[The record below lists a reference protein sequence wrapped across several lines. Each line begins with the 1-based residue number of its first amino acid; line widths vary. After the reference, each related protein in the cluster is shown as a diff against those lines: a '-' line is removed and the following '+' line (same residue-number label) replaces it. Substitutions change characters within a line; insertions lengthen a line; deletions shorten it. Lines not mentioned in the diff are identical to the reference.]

1 MDADINRIL
10 LGKSNFPDVNT
21 RELAEQIDSRKR
33 CEKKLPLWFQ
43 TEGIYYPPKISVEQ
57 SSSEIT
63 AKFKAG
69 LAIGES
75 LIDLTGGFGVDCFYF
90 QKNGFLVT
98 HCEINR
104 ELSEI
109 SGHNARILG
118 DNGTLFYTGDGLDL
132 LGKNQFYDTIYVDPS
147 RRINTRK
154 VFKLQDCEPNV
165 PANLEN
171 LKKKSAR
178 IIIKTSPLLDIQA
191 GINELG
197 NVNQIYIL
205 SIKNDCKELLWI
217 IDPGDPATD
226 TEVICH
232 TFNNQIEGEYRF
244 RISEERNFVLS
255 NFSDPLNVIYEPD
268 VALMKSGS
276 FKLISRDFN
285 VLKLNQHSH
294 LYTSDYVREGFPG
307 RTFKVDQYWDYKT
320 FSKIKNIHKA
330 NVISRNFPLN
340 PQQIKQKHAVKDG
353 GDWFLIFTTGSFGQL
368 IVIQCRK
375 V

>member
-1 MDADINRIL
+1 MEADINRIL

-43 TEGIYYPPKISVEQ
+43 TEGIYYSPKVSVEQ

-63 AKFKAG
+63 ANFKAG

-98 HCEINR
+98 HCEINE

-109 SGHNARILG
+109 SGHNAKILG
-118 DNGTLFYTGDGLDL
+118 DNKTSFYAGDGLNL

-154 VFKLQDCEPNV
+154 VFRLQDCEPNV
-165 PANLEN
+165 PAKLANFKN
-171 LKKKSAR
+171 KSAR

-191 GINELG
+191 GLNELG

-217 IDPGDPATD
+217 IDPENPATD

-232 TFNNQIEGEYRF
+232 TFNNQIEREYRF
-244 RISEERNFVLS
+244 RLSEERNFILS
-255 NFSDPLNVIYEPD
+255 NFSDPLNFIYEPD

-276 FKLISRDFN
+276 FKLISRDFK
-285 VLKLNQHSH
+285 VLKLHQNSH
-294 LYTSDYVREGFPG
+294 LYTSDYVQEGFPG
-307 RTFKVDQYWDYKT
+307 RTFKVDQHWDYKA
-320 FSKIKNIHKA
+320 FSKIKNIYKA

-340 PQQIKQKHAVKDG
+340 PQQIKQKHTINDG
-353 GDWFLIFTTGSFGQL
+353 GDCFLIFTTGSSGQL

>member
-1 MDADINRIL
+1 MEADINRIL

-43 TEGIYYPPKISVEQ
+43 TEGIYYSPKISVEQ

-98 HCEINR
+98 HCEINK

-109 SGHNARILG
+109 SGHNAKILG
-118 DNGTLFYTGDGLDL
+118 DNKTSFYAGDGLNL

-154 VFKLQDCEPNV
+154 VFRLQDCEPNV
-165 PANLEN
+165 PANLAN
-171 LKKKSAR
+171 FKNKSVR

-205 SIKNDCKELLWI
+205 SIKNDCKELLWV
-217 IDPGDPATD
+217 IDPENPATD

-232 TFNNQIEGEYRF
+232 TFNNQIEREYRF
-244 RISEERNFVLS
+244 RLSEERNFILS
-255 NFSDPLNVIYEPD
+255 NFSDPLNFIYEPD

-285 VLKLNQHSH
+285 VLKLHQNSH
-294 LYTSDYVREGFPG
+294 LYTSDYVQEGFPG
-307 RTFKVDQYWDYKT
+307 RTFKIDQHWDYKA
-320 FSKIKNIHKA
+320 FSKIKNIQKA

-340 PQQIKQKHAVKDG
+340 PQQIKQKHTINDG
-353 GDWFLIFTTGSFGQL
+353 GDCFLIFTTGSSGQL

>member
-1 MDADINRIL
+1 MEADINRIL
-10 LGKSNFPDVNT
+10 LGKSNFSDVNT

-33 CEKKLPLWFQ
+33 CEKKLTLWFQ
-43 TEGIYYPPKISVEQ
+43 TEGIYYSPKISVEQ

-69 LAIGES
+69 LAIGKT

-90 QKNGFLVT
+90 QKNELLVT
-98 HCEINR
+98 HCEINE

-109 SGHNARILG
+109 SKHNARILG
-118 DNGTLFYTGDGLDL
+118 DNGTLFYTGDGLNL

-154 VFKLQDCEPNV
+154 VFRLQDCEPNV

-232 TFNNQIEGEYRF
+232 TFNNQIEGE
-244 RISEERNFVLS
+244 
-255 NFSDPLNVIYEPD
+255 
-268 VALMKSGS
+268 
-276 FKLISRDFN
+276 
-285 VLKLNQHSH
+285 
-294 LYTSDYVREGFPG
+294 
-307 RTFKVDQYWDYKT
+307 
-320 FSKIKNIHKA
+320 
-330 NVISRNFPLN
+330 
-340 PQQIKQKHAVKDG
+340 
-353 GDWFLIFTTGSFGQL
+353 
-368 IVIQCRK
+368 
-375 V
+375 